1 MAVADRPKLEAH
13 TAGEA
18 MTTPAVT
25 VEADATIP
33 AAARLMLEAG
43 VSRLPVL
50 RDGILVGIVTRA
62 DLVRVFV
69 RSDDEI
75 AREITDE
82 ILGRTLWIK
91 EDALELSVRDGEVS
105 LSGELRDTVDA
116 DLLRRL
122 IAQVPGVVSVETDLQ
137 LV

>member
-50 RDGILVGIVTRA
+50 RVGILVGIVTRA

-69 RSDDEI
+69 RSDDDI

-105 LSGELRDTVDA
+105 LSGELRHTVDS

-122 IAQVPGVVSVETDLQ
+122 VAQVPGVVSVETDLQ